1 MSALAPILQAYFTDK
16 LIRQRRAGPNT
27 LSAYRDTWRLLLQF
41 ASHTTA
47 TAPSGLDL
55 AQIDAGLV
63 TAFLTY
69 LETERA
75 NTAAEID
82 ALLAAPDLAT
92 RLGRR
97 DHALLLL
104 ACKTGLWVSELIA
117 LTRSDIHLDHH
128 GAHVR
133 CDGLSRV
140 RDKPCYA
147 ERWFMPSYP
156 ASGVDLP
163 CGRGGSRLLS
173 PELLG
178 IIKGRRGRRAACRV
192 PGSGMC
198 WCPAVPCAR

>member
-1 MSALAPILQAYFTDK
+1 MTALAPILQGFFTDK

-63 TAFLTY
+63 TAFLTH
-69 LETERA
+69 LETARGNTVATRNARLAAIHSLFRYAALRA
-75 NTAAEID
+75 PEHADQIARVLAIPPKRCDRAVVSFLTSTEID
-82 ALLAAPDLAT
+82 ALLAAPDRTT

-104 ACKTGLWVSELIA
+104 ACQTGLRVSELIA
-117 LTRSDIHLDHH
+117 LTRGDIHLDQH

-133 CDGLSRV
+133 CDG
-140 RDKPCYA
+140 
-147 ERWFMPSYP
+147 
-156 ASGVDLP
+156 
-163 CGRGGSRLLS
+163 
-173 PELLG
+173 
-178 IIKGRRGRRAACRV
+178 KGRKERATPLTR
-192 PGSGMC
+192 
-198 WCPAVPCAR
+198 